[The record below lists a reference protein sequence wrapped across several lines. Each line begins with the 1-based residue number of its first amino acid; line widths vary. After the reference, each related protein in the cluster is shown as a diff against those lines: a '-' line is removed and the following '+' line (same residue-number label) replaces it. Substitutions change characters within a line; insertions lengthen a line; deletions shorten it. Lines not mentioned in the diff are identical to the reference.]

1 LLSNILIIFIAYKG
15 NQPVQVTQAP
25 KRMIYFEVLAD
36 CLDAAKNGKPSRC
49 GWGMMVFLA
58 ALGPNY
64 NVVNTAVTISSGS
77 TLAKTTASDPDNPMK
92 VAGRKWFEVSD
103 IR

>member
-1 LLSNILIIFIAYKG
+1 
-15 NQPVQVTQAP
+15 
-25 KRMIYFEVLAD
+25 
-36 CLDAAKNGKPSRC
+36 
-49 GWGMMVFLA
+49 MMVFLA